1 MHQRKRLREILA
13 RPELTLVPG
22 TFDCLSARLVEQAGF
37 EVVSVSGAGVTASIL
52 GLPDVGL
59 LGMAELL
66 GQVRN
71 IVRSVSI
78 PVTVD
83 CEGGYGGVFNVA
95 RTVRECEAAGV
106 ASLCIEDQVVAAKRC
121 GHFRDKQIVPREEM
135 VAKLRAAVRS
145 RTDPDLLI
153 MARTDARAVHGLQ
166 DAIARARAYAEA
178 GADILFVE
186 APEDRDEVERVGRE
200 LAPLGLPI
208 KINLVEGG
216 KTPLMSHADLAALG
230 FRILNFSGSLQRA
243 GMKVMQ
249 EILAELKRTGNV
261 AAFYPGRVASLDERS
276 AVLGLDAYY
285 EFEQSLLG
293 DQPIADA
300 LATPAAAGA

>member
-1 MHQRKRLREILA
+1 MQQRTRLREILS

-22 TFDCLSARLVEQAGF
+22 TYDCLSARLVEQAGF
-37 EVVSVSGAGVTASIL
+37 EVVSVSGAAVTASIL
-52 GLPDVGL
+52 GLPDLGL
-59 LGMAELL
+59 LGMSELL
-66 GQVRN
+66 GQVRQ

-95 RTVRECEAAGV
+95 RTVQEFEAAGV

-135 VAKLRAAVRS
+135 VAKLRAAVGA
-145 RTDPDLLI
+145 RTDPDLML
-153 MARTDARAVHGLQ
+153 MARTDARAVYGL
-166 DAIARARAYAEA
+166 DEALDRARAYAEA

-186 APEDRDEVERVGRE
+186 APEDRAEVERIGRE

-216 KTPLMSHADLAALG
+216 KTPLMSHQELAALG

-243 GMKVMQ
+243 GMKAMQ
-249 EILAELKRTGNV
+249 ELLAELRQTGNV
-261 AAFYPGRVASLDERS
+261 DAFYPGRVASLDERS
-276 AVLGLDAYY
+276 AVLGLDRYY
-285 EFEQSLLG
+285 ELEQSLL
-293 DQPIADA
+293 AESTT
-300 LATPAAAGA
+300 LAAGGPRPSP

>member
-1 MHQRKRLREILA
+1 MQQRTRLREILS

-22 TFDCLSARLVEQAGF
+22 TYDCLSARLVEQAGF
-37 EVVSVSGAGVTASIL
+37 EVVSVSGAAVTASIL
-52 GLPDVGL
+52 GLPDLGL
-59 LGMAELL
+59 LGMSELL
-66 GQVRN
+66 GQVRQ
-71 IVRSVSI
+71 ILRSVNI

-95 RTVRECEAAGV
+95 RTVQEFEAAGV

-135 VAKLRAAVRS
+135 VAKLRAAVGA
-145 RTDPDLLI
+145 RTDPALML
-153 MARTDARAVHGLQ
+153 MARTDARAVYGLD
-166 DAIARARAYAEA
+166 DALDRARAYAAA

-186 APEDRDEVERVGRE
+186 APEDRAEVERIGRE

-216 KTPLMSHADLAALG
+216 KTPLMSHQELAALG

-243 GMKVMQ
+243 GMKAMQ
-249 EILAELKRTGNV
+249 ELLAELRRTGNV
-261 AAFYPGRVASLDERS
+261 DAFYPGRVASLDERS
-276 AVLGLDAYY
+276 AVLGLDRYY
-285 EFEQSLLG
+285 DLEQALL
-293 DQPIADA
+293 AESTA
-300 LATPAAAGA
+300 LAAGGGQPTTP